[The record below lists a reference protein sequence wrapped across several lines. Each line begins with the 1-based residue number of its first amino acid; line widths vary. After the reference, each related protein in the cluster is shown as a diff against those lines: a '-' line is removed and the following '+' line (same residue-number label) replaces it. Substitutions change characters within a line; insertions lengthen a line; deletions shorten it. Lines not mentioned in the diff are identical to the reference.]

1 MPRPSKCVVDYF
13 PHFVRSGKTMFTLE
27 ARFGNDG
34 YAFWFKLLEMLGG
47 ADGHFLDLNKPDD
60 WEFLL
65 AKTRVSDVIADG
77 ILSMLSRLD
86 AIDAKLWGSR
96 LVWSQN
102 FVEFLMPVY
111 KRRSVSAPTK
121 PCDGGLCIQKPT
133 LSGVSDDIYPQ
144 SKVKESKGKKTNTA
158 APEKPDALPKQV
170 IPGPPGFAEFWAAY
184 PRKIDKSQAAKTYQ
198 ARIRDG
204 ATPED
209 LLLAAQNYAA
219 HCLTNKTEVK
229 FIKHPKTFLNPDW
242 RQWLEKET
250 ERALTLSER
259 IEKEGLWY

>member
-47 ADGHFLDLNKPDD
+47 ADGHFLDLNRPDD

-86 AIDAKLWGSR
+86 AIDSVLWEKR
-96 LVWSQN
+96 IVWSQN
-102 FVEFLMPVY
+102 FVEFLSPVY
-111 KRRSVSAPTK
+111 KRRSVCAPTK
-121 PCDGGLCIQKPT
+121 PADGGLCIQKPQPNGI
-133 LSGVSDDIYPQ
+133 SADIYPQ

-170 IPGPPGFAEFWAAY
+170 TPCPAGFAEFWQVY
-184 PRKIDKSQAAKTYQ
+184 PRKIDKSQAAKAYS
-198 ARIRDG
+198 ARLKDG
-204 ATPED
+204 ATPDD
-209 LLLAAQNYAA
+209 LARAAKNYAA
-219 HCLTNKTEVK
+219 YCAAAKTEAK

-242 RQWLEKET
+242 RQWLTKEP
-250 ERALTLSER
+250 ERELTLMER
-259 IEKEGLWY
+259 VERDGTWL